1 MRTGMR
7 LTAVFV
13 LTLTAALLW
22 TAYATRDFKDNQ
34 RNWLHISAI
43 VVTVLLLTIGIA
55 AAVRA
60 LTRRQ

>member
-1 MRTGMR
+1 M
-7 LTAVFV
+7 LI

-22 TAYATRDFKDNQ
+22 TAYATRDYKDNQ

-43 VVTVLLLTIGIA
+43 VVTVLLLAIAIA

-60 LTRRQ
+60 MTRRE